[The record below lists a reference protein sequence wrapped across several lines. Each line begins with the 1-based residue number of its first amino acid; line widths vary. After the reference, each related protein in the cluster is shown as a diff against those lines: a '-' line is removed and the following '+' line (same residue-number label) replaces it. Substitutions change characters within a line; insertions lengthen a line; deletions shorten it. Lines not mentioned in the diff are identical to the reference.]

1 MTKCLHGSPS
11 GADAHHNRIGS
22 FIHRAIWPSGDLAI
36 EPFLARTRVFL
47 LILLPC
53 SVPALAQ
60 TVPGFSGVFLRN
72 LIERDRPFADPAD
85 PLVLTIKQGV
95 DNLQI
100 TEMQNGAQRTY
111 VYDVGGKPSI
121 HVTPDGV
128 YTKDQIKFK
137 GGRLLIKSEVV
148 VDPIFADRL
157 TGETWEL
164 CNHGG

>member
-1 MTKCLHGSPS
+1 M
-11 GADAHHNRIGS
+11 
-22 FIHRAIWPSGDLAI
+22 
-36 EPFLARTRVFL
+36 
-47 LILLPC
+47 
-53 SVPALAQ
+53 
-60 TVPGFSGVFLRN
+60 FLRN